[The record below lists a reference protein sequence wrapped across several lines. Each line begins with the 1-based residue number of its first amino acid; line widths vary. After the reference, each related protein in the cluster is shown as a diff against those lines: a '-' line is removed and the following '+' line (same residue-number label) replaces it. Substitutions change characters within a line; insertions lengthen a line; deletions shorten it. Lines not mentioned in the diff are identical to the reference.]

1 MTKQQSNKASRTLSL
16 EELLAL
22 SGLEKKE
29 VAVKETV
36 PVEVKVSDS
45 PLERKT
51 CRLSQSIVRRILADK
66 MDSPKVA
73 DLSIVYLAMDKT
85 AAEVFYKGIFFYGE
99 IALVEDLH
107 ESMKE
112 LHISFKMVVPT
123 YSIHMEY
130 RVAVN
135 GKVTQTYPIPV
146 VHDDKPKP
154 QYTVVFKCGEKAWF
168 HDFSTFADLKV
179 YLGKRNYVALA
190 NRKDVWT
197 KGGGYFAKIEEYL
210 STAKKKNYQFK
221 K

>member
-1 MTKQQSNKASRTLSL
+1 MTKQQSNNASQLSL

-29 VAVKETV
+29 TPTKET
-36 PVEVKVSDS
+36 PPAEVKASDY
-45 PLERKT
+45 PVERKT
-51 CRLSQSIVRRILADK
+51 CRLSQSIIRRILADK

-73 DLSIVYLAMDKT
+73 DLSIVYLSMDKT

-130 RVAVN
+130 RIAVN
-135 GKVTQTYPIPV
+135 GKVTQTYPVPV
-146 VHDDKPKP
+146 VHSDKPKP

-168 HDFSTFADLKV
+168 HDFLTFADLKA
-179 YLGKRNYVALA
+179 YLSKRNYVALA